1 MVYRDNL
8 TWGNFLFELGE
19 AVAVDVGPESS
30 TLQATMSRDAFL
42 VGDYVALNEVAGD
55 LQASDGRLRTYPAL
69 RTTARRLRSRRA
81 PVATLTSVTRAL
93 RRRWKRR

>member
-1 MVYRDNL
+1 MIYRDNL

-42 VGDYVALNEVAGD
+42 VGDYVALM
-55 LQASDGRLRTYPAL
+55 
-69 RTTARRLRSRRA
+69 
-81 PVATLTSVTRAL
+81 
-93 RRRWKRR
+93 K